1 MCPSLAMWQAWRAK
15 PPGPSVHLK
24 SRWQAALLFGQMYA
38 EISRLRFVTDG
49 FLDIVEGML
58 PARFI
63 SM

>member
-1 MCPSLAMWQAWRAK
+1 MSIFGRVAGLESL

-49 FLDIVEGML
+49 FLDIVEGVL

-63 SM
+63 SV